1 MAGVDDRRG
10 NGTAPN
16 GPPGAATGGGAGEAA
31 TGEAT
36 GAPEG
41 PWDHDVVVVGSGFG
55 GSVTA
60 LRLTEKGWSVG
71 VIEAGRRFDR
81 TTLPRTNWQ
90 LRRYLWA
97 PKLGLRGI
105 QRMNLLN
112 DVMILSGAGV
122 GGGSLVYANTLYRP
136 LGPFYRD
143 PQWVG
148 ITDWEAELAP
158 HYDQAER
165 MLGVVENPVDTPADE
180 IMRQVATEM
189 GVGETWHKAPVGIL
203 FGDDRGG
210 DGLHGGGT
218 PVPDPYFGG
227 AGPDKVTCTA
237 CGSCMTGCRVGAKN
251 TLDTNYLY
259 LAEQAGAAVYPDTE
273 VVDIVP
279 LPGGGYQVSTVR
291 PGAWFASRRRPRSFR
306 ARHVVLSASALGTQK
321 LLHRLRDEGRLPHLS
336 DRLGEL
342 SRTNS
347 ESILG
352 AKAKSA
358 AVDHSRGI
366 AITSSFH
373 PDADTHIEPVRYGK
387 GSNAMGVLNAPLTEG
402 GGRIPRWLRLLG
414 AIARHPVLIARSASV
429 RRWSERTI
437 ILLVM
442 QTLDNSIRVVRRK
455 GKLTSEQGH
464 GTPNPTWIPA
474 GNEAAHRTAAHV
486 DGMAGALVNEA
497 AFNIPTTAHFI
508 GGCVIGESPEAGVV
522 DPFHRVFGH
531 PGLHIC
537 DGSVVSANL
546 GVNPSLTITA
556 MTERAMSFWPNKGE
570 PDPRPPLGEAY
581 RRVAPVAPRRPAVP
595 AGAPAELR
603 VAGVPK
609 PN

>member
-1 MAGVDDRRG
+1 MTTGDEVAAVTDD
-10 NGTAPN
+10 A
-16 GPPGAATGGGAGEAA
+16 PGAGAEG
-31 TGEAT
+31 
-36 GAPEG
+36 PDG

-71 VIEAGRRFDR
+71 VFEAGRRFTR
-81 TTLPRTNWQ
+81 KTLPKTNWQ

-97 PKLGLRGI
+97 PRLGLRGI
-105 QRMNLLN
+105 QRMTLLN

-136 LGPFYRD
+136 LAPFYCD
-143 PQWVG
+143 PQWKD
-148 ITDWEAELAP
+148 ITDWESELAP

-180 IMRQVATEM
+180 IMRKVATEM
-189 GVGETWHKAPVGIL
+189 GVGDTWHRAPVGVL
-203 FGDDRGG
+203 FGDDRGH
-210 DGLHGGGT
+210 DGMSGGGRR
-218 PVPDPYFGG
+218 VADPYFGG
-227 AGPDKVTCTA
+227 EGPGKVTCTA

-251 TLDTNYLY
+251 TLDTNYLH
-259 LAEQAGAAVYPDTE
+259 LAERNGARVYPDTE

-279 LPGGGYQVSTVR
+279 LAGGGYEVTTVR
-291 PGAWFASRRRPRSFR
+291 PGAWLKSRRRERTFR
-306 ARHVVLSASALGTQK
+306 ARQVVLSASALGTQK
-321 LLHRLRDEGRLPHLS
+321 LLHRLKDEGRLPHLS

-352 AKAKSA
+352 AKAKTA
-358 AVDHSRGI
+358 EVDHSRGI

-387 GSNAMGVLNAPLTEG
+387 GSNAMGVLNAPLTDA
-402 GGRIPRWLRLLG
+402 GGRIPRWVRVLA
-414 AIARHPVLIARSASV
+414 AIARHPALMLRAASI

-442 QTLDNSIRVVRRK
+442 QTLDNSIRVVRRN
-455 GKLTSEQGH
+455 GRLTSEQGH
-464 GTPNPTWIPA
+464 GAPNPTWIPK
-474 GNEAAHRTAAHV
+474 GNEAARRTAAHV
-486 DGMAGALVNEA
+486 DGMPGALVNEA
-497 AFNIPTTAHFI
+497 VFNVPTTAHFI
-508 GGCVIGESPEAGVV
+508 GGCVIGESPETGVV
-522 DPFHRVFGH
+522 DPYHRVFGH
-531 PGLHIC
+531 PGMHIA

-556 MTERAMSFWPNKGE
+556 MAERAMSFWPNKGE
-570 PDPRPPLGEAY
+570 PDARPPLGSPY
-581 RRVAPVAPRRPAVP
+581 RQIAPVAPASPAVP
-595 AGAPAELR
+595 TGAPAELR
-603 VAGVPK
+603 LTITPK
-609 PN
+609 PS